1 MVGLSGFSLNAQ
13 LARRAGRTRICAT
26 QPYRFIIHRR
36 RRWKIRDR
44 LSEGEIAQIVQEF
57 KAGTPK
63 HVLAERA
70 QQRSVAEQ
78 AREVVDVEV
87 AQIRRDDIAPMLLNN
102 GREAPVDFG
111 ERLVPGGGAPRLP
124 SRIIGF
130 RSQSGSV
137 CNSLKLYALRQR

>member
-1 MVGLSGFSLNAQ
+1 MTQEHGKRWVRGSEWGKKCQMVGLSGFSLNAQ

-70 QQRSVAEQ
+70 Q
-78 AREVVDVEV
+78 
-87 AQIRRDDIAPMLLNN
+87 
-102 GREAPVDFG
+102 
-111 ERLVPGGGAPRLP
+111 
-124 SRIIGF
+124 
-130 RSQSGSV
+130 
-137 CNSLKLYALRQR
+137 